1 MATLRIRRSGE
12 LTSPDEPSAGTVPI
26 YRPAVES
33 TDQATPADTLRRVL
47 AGDWRALRRCRL
59 RALTLDGGSFGT
71 SLAEA
76 AARPEDHWRQLARSH
91 ADGPDRAILVV
102 VREGAVLA
110 MIRIEREQPDGLFGI
125 YSLWVSPELRRR
137 GLAAR
142 LLAEAE
148 RWAISV
154 GGRRAELFVAPD
166 ALAARA
172 LYERFGYRPNG
183 RIDDDRAD
191 GVAEIGMEKPL
202 LP

>member
-1 MATLRIRRSGE
+1 
-12 LTSPDEPSAGTVPI
+12 VPI
-26 YRPAVES
+26 YRPTVES
-33 TDQATPADTLRRVL
+33 TDQGTLRRVR

-59 RALTLDGGSFGT
+59 RALTLDADSFGT
-71 SLAEA
+71 SLEEA

-91 ADGPDRAILVV
+91 SDGGDRAILVV
-102 VREGAVLA
+102 VRDGAVLG

-154 GGRRAELFVAPD
+154 GARRAELFVAPD
-166 ALAARA
+166 ASPARA

-183 RIDDDRAD
+183 RTDDDRDD